1 MPGVAVL
8 PHSSGGLRPER
19 RVNPRQFLRDRPH
32 ARAATTVL
40 RRLAMALRI
49 AINGFGRIGRLALRA
64 ILEEKRWGEVEVV
77 AINDSSTPET
87 NAHLLTY
94 DSVHGRYPGTIEVG
108 EDWLD
113 AGFGR
118 IRKVSNRDPAQL
130 PWKAMGVDLVME
142 CTGKFNDKASAMAH
156 IESGAK
162 RVLCS
167 APAKNADKTIV
178 FGVNHDQLTAQDIIV
193 SNASCTTNGLAP
205 VAKVLN
211 DAVGIERGHVTTI
224 HAYTGDQPTLDRNHK
239 DLHRAR
245 AAAMSMIP
253 TSTGAAKAV
262 GLVIPE
268 LIGKLDGAAVRV
280 PTPNVS
286 LIDMVFVP
294 SRATTAEELSAAII
308 AAADG
313 PMKGVLGYDSIPL
326 VSIDYNH
333 DPRSSIVAIDKINV
347 IDERL
352 VRVMTWYDNEWG
364 FACRMVD
371 TAVAMGRFI

>member
-1 MPGVAVL
+1 
-8 PHSSGGLRPER
+8 
-19 RVNPRQFLRDRPH
+19 
-32 ARAATTVL
+32 
-40 RRLAMALRI
+40 MALRV

-64 ILEEKRWGEVEVV
+64 VLENQRWGEVEVV

-94 DSVHGRYPGTIEVG
+94 DSVHGRYPGKIEVG

-118 IRKVSNRDPAQL
+118 IMKVSNRDPSQL

-142 CTGKFNDKASAMAH
+142 CTGKFNDRAAAMAH

-178 FGVNHDQLTAQDIIV
+178 YGVNHDQLTAADIIV

-294 SRATTAEELSAAII
+294 SRATTAKELSDAII

-371 TAVAMGRFI
+371 TAVAMGKFQ

>member
-1 MPGVAVL
+1 
-8 PHSSGGLRPER
+8 
-19 RVNPRQFLRDRPH
+19 
-32 ARAATTVL
+32 
-40 RRLAMALRI
+40 MALRV

-64 ILEEKRWGEVEVV
+64 VLENQRWGEVEVV

-94 DSVHGRYPGTIEVG
+94 DSVHGRYPGKIEVG

-118 IRKVSNRDPAQL
+118 IMKVSNRDPSQL

-142 CTGKFNDKASAMAH
+142 CTGKFNDKAAAMAH

-178 FGVNHDQLTAQDIIV
+178 YGVNHDQLTAADIIV

-211 DAVGIERGHVTTI
+211 DSVGIERGHVTTI

-294 SRATTAEELSAAII
+294 SRATTAKELSDAII

-313 PMKGVLGYDSIPL
+313 PMKGILGYDSIPL

-371 TAVAMGRFI
+371 TAVAMGRFQ

>member
-1 MPGVAVL
+1 
-8 PHSSGGLRPER
+8 
-19 RVNPRQFLRDRPH
+19 
-32 ARAATTVL
+32 
-40 RRLAMALRI
+40 MALRV

-64 ILEEKRWGEVEVV
+64 VLENQRWGEVEVV

-94 DSVHGRYPGTIEVG
+94 DSVHGRYPGKIEVG

-118 IRKVSNRDPAQL
+118 IMKVSNRDPKQL
-130 PWKAMGVDLVME
+130 PWKAMGIDLVME
-142 CTGKFNDKASAMAH
+142 CTGKFNDRAAAMAH

-178 FGVNHDQLTAQDIIV
+178 YGVNHDKLTAEDIIV

-211 DAVGIERGHVTTI
+211 DAVGIERGHMTTI

-245 AAAMSMIP
+245 AAALSMIP

-262 GLVIPE
+262 GLVLPE

-286 LIDMVFVP
+286 LIDLVFVP
-294 SRATTAEELSAAII
+294 SRATTVKELSDAVI

-333 DPRSSIVAIDKINV
+333 DSRSSIVAIDKINV

-371 TAVAMGRFI
+371 TAVAMGRLL

>member
-1 MPGVAVL
+1 
-8 PHSSGGLRPER
+8 
-19 RVNPRQFLRDRPH
+19 
-32 ARAATTVL
+32 
-40 RRLAMALRI
+40 MALRV

-64 ILEEKRWGEVEVV
+64 VLEHKRWDEVEIV

-94 DSVHGRYPGTIEVG
+94 DSVHGRYRG
-108 EDWLD
+108 EITTGDDWID
-113 AGFGR
+113 FGYGK
-118 IRKVSNRDPAQL
+118 IQKVSNRDPSQL
-130 PWKAMGVDLVME
+130 PWSDIGVDLVME
-142 CTGKFNDKASAMAH
+142 CTGKFNAKDKSMAH
-156 IESGAK
+156 IDAGAK

-178 FGVNHDQLTAQDIIV
+178 YGVNHDQLTGSDIIV

-211 DAVGIERGHVTTI
+211 DAVGIERGHMTTI

-245 AAAMSMIP
+245 GAALSMVP
-253 TSTGAAKAV
+253 TTTGAAKAV
-262 GLVIPE
+262 GEVLPE
-268 LIGKLDGAAVRV
+268 LKGKLDGAAVRV

-286 LIDMVFVP
+286 MIDLVFTP
-294 SRATTAEELSAAII
+294 GKATSAEEINAAVR

-313 PMKGVLGYDSIPL
+313 PMKGVLGYDSLPL

-333 DPRSSIVAIDKINV
+333 DERSSIVALDKTNV
-347 IDERL
+347 IDEKL
-352 VRVMTWYDNEWG
+352 VRVTSWYDNEWG
-364 FACRMVD
+364 FACRMID
-371 TAVAMGRFI
+371 TAKEMGKHI

>member
-1 MPGVAVL
+1 M
-8 PHSSGGLRPER
+8 S
-19 RVNPRQFLRDRPH
+19 
-32 ARAATTVL
+32 
-40 RRLAMALRI
+40 
-49 AINGFGRIGRLALRA
+49 
-64 ILEEKRWGEVEVV
+64 
-77 AINDSSTPET
+77 
-87 NAHLLTY
+87 
-94 DSVHGRYPGTIEVG
+94 
-108 EDWLD
+108 
-113 AGFGR
+113 
-118 IRKVSNRDPAQL
+118 
-130 PWKAMGVDLVME
+130 
-142 CTGKFNDKASAMAH
+142 H
-156 IESGAK
+156 IEAGAK

-178 FGVNHDQLTAQDIIV
+178 YGVNHGELTAEDIIV

-211 DAVGIERGHVTTI
+211 DSVGIERGHMTTI

-245 AAAMSMIP
+245 GAAQSMIP

-262 GLVIPE
+262 GLVLPE

-286 LIDMVFVP
+286 LIDLVFVP
-294 SRATTAEELSAAII
+294 GRATTAEELAEAVK
-308 AAADG
+308 AAANG

-333 DPRSSIVAIDKINV
+333 DSRSSIVAIDKIKV

-371 TAVAMGRFI
+371 TAAAMGKFL

>member
-1 MPGVAVL
+1 
-8 PHSSGGLRPER
+8 
-19 RVNPRQFLRDRPH
+19 
-32 ARAATTVL
+32 
-40 RRLAMALRI
+40 MALRV

-64 ILEEKRWGEVEVV
+64 VLENQRWGEIEVV

-94 DSVHGRYPGTIEVG
+94 DSVHGRYPGKIEVG

-118 IRKVSNRDPAQL
+118 IMKVSNRDPAQL

-142 CTGKFNDKASAMAH
+142 CTGKFNDKATAMAH
-156 IESGAK
+156 IQSGAK

-178 FGVNHDQLTAQDIIV
+178 YGVNHDWLTAEDIIV

-268 LIGKLDGAAVRV
+268 LVGKLDGAAVRV

-294 SRATTAEELSAAII
+294 SRATTAKELSDAII

-313 PMKGVLGYDSIPL
+313 PMKGILGYDSIPL

-371 TAVAMGRFI
+371 TAVAMGKYL

>member
-1 MPGVAVL
+1 
-8 PHSSGGLRPER
+8 
-19 RVNPRQFLRDRPH
+19 
-32 ARAATTVL
+32 
-40 RRLAMALRI
+40 MALRI
-49 AINGFGRIGRLALRA
+49 AITGFGRIGRLALRA
-64 ILEEKRWGEVEVV
+64 VLENQRWGEVEVV
-77 AINDSSTPET
+77 AINDSGTPES

-94 DSVHGRYPGTIEVG
+94 DSVHGRYPGEIKVG
-108 EDWLD
+108 DGWID
-113 AGFGR
+113 AGFGK
-118 IRKVSNRDPAQL
+118 IQKVSNRNPAEL
-130 PWKAMGVDLVME
+130 PWKEMGIDVVLE
-142 CTGKFNDKASAMAH
+142 CTGAFNSKEASMAH
-156 IESGAK
+156 IEAGAK

-178 FGVNHDQLTAQDIIV
+178 YGVNHDQLSAEDIVV

-211 DAVGIERGHVTTI
+211 DAVGIERGHMTTI

-245 AAAMSMIP
+245 SAGMSMVP

-262 GLVIPE
+262 GLVLPE
-268 LIGKLDGAAVRV
+268 LAGKLDGAAVRV

-286 LIDMVFVP
+286 LIDLVFTP
-294 SRATTAEELSAAII
+294 GKATTAEELSEAIK

-333 DPRSSIVAIDKINV
+333 DSRSSICAIDKIKV
-347 IDERL
+347 VDERL

-364 FACRMVD
+364 FACRMID
-371 TAVAMGRFI
+371 TTVEMGKYL

>member
-1 MPGVAVL
+1 
-8 PHSSGGLRPER
+8 
-19 RVNPRQFLRDRPH
+19 
-32 ARAATTVL
+32 
-40 RRLAMALRI
+40 MALRV

-64 ILEEKRWGEVEVV
+64 VLEHKRWSEVEVV
-77 AINDSSTPET
+77 AVNDSAPPAT
-87 NAHLLTY
+87 NAHLLKY
-94 DSVHGRYPGTIEVG
+94 DSVHGRYPGEIETG
-108 EDWLD
+108 EDWFD

-118 IRKVSNRDPAQL
+118 IRKVTDRDPSRL
-130 PWKAMGVDLVME
+130 PWADLGVDLVLE
-142 CTGKFNDKASAMAH
+142 CTGKFNSKEAASAHLDA
-156 IESGAK
+156 GAK

-167 APAKNADKTIV
+167 APAKNVDRTV
-178 FGVNHDQLTAQDIIV
+178 VYGVNHEALTADDVIV

-253 TSTGAAKAV
+253 TTTGAAKAV
-262 GLVIPE
+262 GEVLPE
-268 LIGKLDGAAVRV
+268 LRGKLDGAAVRV

-286 LIDMVFVP
+286 LIDMVF
-294 SRATTAEELSAAII
+294 SAARDTTAEEINAAVR

-313 PMKGVLGYDSIPL
+313 PLAGVLGYDDIPL

-333 DPRSSIVAIDKINV
+333 DPRSSVVAIDKTNV
-347 IDERL
+347 VDGRL
-352 VRVMTWYDNEWG
+352 ARVMTWYDNEWG
-364 FACRMVD
+364 FACRMID
-371 TAVAMGRFI
+371 TAKAMGRFI

>member
-1 MPGVAVL
+1 MAVRVAI
-8 PHSSGGLRPER
+8 
-19 RVNPRQFLRDRPH
+19 
-32 ARAATTVL
+32 T
-40 RRLAMALRI
+40 
-49 AINGFGRIGRLALRA
+49 GFGRIGRLALRA
-64 ILEEKRWGEVEVV
+64 VLEEKRWDEVEVV

-108 EDWLD
+108 DDWID
-113 AGFGR
+113 AGFGK
-118 IRKVSNRDPAQL
+118 IQKVSNRDPSQL
-130 PWKAMGVDLVME
+130 PWGDMGVDLVLE
-142 CTGKFNDKASAMAH
+142 CTGKFNSKEASMAH
-156 IESGAK
+156 IEGSGAK
-162 RVLCS
+162 KVLCS

-178 FGVNHDQLTAQDIIV
+178 YGVNHDTLTADDVVV

-211 DAVGIERGHVTTI
+211 DAVGIERGHMTTI

-245 AAAMSMIP
+245 AAAMSMVP

-262 GLVIPE
+262 GLVLPE
-268 LIGKLDGAAVRV
+268 LVGKLDGAAVRV

-286 LIDMVFVP
+286 LIDLVFTP
-294 SRATTAEELSAAII
+294 GKATSAEELTDAIK

-313 PMKGVLGYDSIPL
+313 PMKGILGYDDIPL

-333 DPRSSIVAIDKINV
+333 DSRSSIVAVDKIKV

-352 VRVMTWYDNEWG
+352 ARVMTWYDNEWG
-364 FACRMVD
+364 FACRMID
-371 TAVAMGRFI
+371 TAAAMGRFL

>member
-1 MPGVAVL
+1 
-8 PHSSGGLRPER
+8 
-19 RVNPRQFLRDRPH
+19 
-32 ARAATTVL
+32 
-40 RRLAMALRI
+40 MALRV

-64 ILEEKRWGEVEVV
+64 IMEHERTGEFEVV
-77 AINDSSTPET
+77 AINNSGTGEAI
-87 NAHLLTY
+87 AHLY
-94 DSVHGRYPGTIEVG
+94 AFDSVHGRIREGVTSG

-113 AGFGR
+113 VGAGKTT
-118 IRKVSNRDPAQL
+118 KVNERDPAKL
-130 PWKAMGVDLVME
+130 PWGEMGIDLVME
-142 CTGKFNDKASAMAH
+142 CTGAFNDKAKAMAH
-156 IESGAK
+156 IEAGAK

-178 FGVNHDQLTAQDIIV
+178 YGVNHDQLTAEDVIV

-211 DAVGIERGHVTTI
+211 DAVGIERGHMTTI
-224 HAYTGDQPTLDRNHK
+224 HAYTGDQYTLDKNHK

-245 AAAMSMIP
+245 AAALSMIP
-253 TSTGAAKAV
+253 TTTGAAKAV
-262 GLVIPE
+262 GIVLPE
-268 LIGKLDGAAVRV
+268 LAGKLDGSAVRV

-286 LIDMVFVP
+286 LIDMVFTP
-294 SRATTAEELSAAII
+294 GKATSAEEVNAAVK

-313 PMKGVLGYDSIPL
+313 PLKGVLGYDEIPL

-333 DPRSSIVAIDKINV
+333 DDRSSIVAIDKTNV

-364 FACRMVD
+364 FACRMLD
-371 TAVAMGRFI
+371 TAAAMGKFL

>member
-1 MPGVAVL
+1 
-8 PHSSGGLRPER
+8 
-19 RVNPRQFLRDRPH
+19 
-32 ARAATTVL
+32 
-40 RRLAMALRI
+40 MALRV

-64 ILEEKRWGEVEVV
+64 ILEEKRWGEIEVV

-94 DSVHGRYPGTIEVG
+94 DSVHGRYPGKIEVG

-118 IRKVSNRDPAQL
+118 IQKVSNRDPSQL

-178 FGVNHDQLTAQDIIV
+178 YGVNHDQLTAADIIV

-268 LIGKLDGAAVRV
+268 LVGKLDGAAVRV

>member
-1 MPGVAVL
+1 
-8 PHSSGGLRPER
+8 
-19 RVNPRQFLRDRPH
+19 
-32 ARAATTVL
+32 
-40 RRLAMALRI
+40 MALRV
-49 AINGFGRIGRLALRA
+49 AITGFGRIGRLALRA
-64 ILEEKRWGEVEVV
+64 VLENQRWNDVEVV

-87 NAHLLTY
+87 NAHLLKY
-94 DSVHGRYPGTIEVG
+94 DSVHGRYPGEIKVG
-108 EDWLD
+108 DDWID
-113 AGFGR
+113 AGFGK
-118 IRKVSNRDPAQL
+118 IRKVSNRDPRQL
-130 PWKAMGVDLVME
+130 PWKDMGIDIVLE
-142 CTGKFNDKASAMAH
+142 CTGAFNSKEGSMAH

-178 FGVNHDQLTAQDIIV
+178 YGVNHGDLTADDIIV

-211 DAVGIERGHVTTI
+211 DAVGIERGHMTTI

-239 DLHRAR
+239 DLHRGR
-245 AAAMSMIP
+245 AAAMSMVP

-262 GLVIPE
+262 GLVLPE
-268 LIGKLDGAAVRV
+268 LVGKLDGSAVRV

-286 LIDMVFVP
+286 LIDLVFTP
-294 SRATTAEELSAAII
+294 GKATTKEEIAAAVK

-313 PMKGVLGYDSIPL
+313 PMKGVLGYDDLPL

-333 DPRSSIVAIDKINV
+333 DSRSSVVALDKINV
-347 IDERL
+347 VDERL

-364 FACRMVD
+364 FACRMID
-371 TAVAMGRFI
+371 TTVAMGKFL

>member
-1 MPGVAVL
+1 
-8 PHSSGGLRPER
+8 
-19 RVNPRQFLRDRPH
+19 
-32 ARAATTVL
+32 
-40 RRLAMALRI
+40 MALRV

-64 ILEEKRWGEVEVV
+64 VLEHQRAGEIEVV
-77 AINDSSTPET
+77 AINNSGTAEAI
-87 NAHLLTY
+87 AHLFAF
-94 DSVHGRYPGTIEVG
+94 DSVHGRYTG
-108 EDWLD
+108 ELTTGDDWMD
-113 AGFGR
+113 VGFGK
-118 IRKVSNRDPAQL
+118 ITKVNERDPAKL
-130 PWKAMGVDLVME
+130 PWADMGVDLVME
-142 CTGKFNDKASAMAH
+142 CTGKFNDKAKATAH
-156 IESGAK
+156 IEAGAK

-178 FGVNHDQLTAQDIIV
+178 YGVNHDQLTADDTVV

-211 DAVGIERGHVTTI
+211 DSVGIERGHMTTI

-245 AAAMSMIP
+245 AAAMSMVP
-253 TSTGAAKAV
+253 TTTGAAKAV
-262 GLVIPE
+262 GLVLPE
-268 LIGKLDGAAVRV
+268 LAGKLDGAAVRV

-286 LIDMVFVP
+286 LIDLVFTP
-294 SRATTAEELSAAII
+294 GKDTTAEEIAEAVK

-313 PMKGVLGYDSIPL
+313 PMKGVLGYDTRPL

-333 DPRSSIVAIDKINV
+333 DSHSSVVALDKIKV

-364 FACRMVD
+364 FACRMID
-371 TAVAMGRFI
+371 TAEEMGRFI